1 MEQTSNKINQT
12 KPTNSKIKWESYLD
26 QNNWTTYLAYELSQ
40 NNKPINKVENINKL
54 YQYEALLTQCSY
66 LSRMAYC
73 PADIFCRMTE
83 HLDITPNAF
92 NDYIKAIEDIY
103 EDLFKYKCS
112 YDSKYI
118 QENPKFIEKFNQ
130 YNTNSLSQQTAG
142 GPTTFNTNKIKKNGP
157 IGYFIQ
163 NKKKLNVY
171 LYLHH
176 NKQSNFNNGPTLFIS
191 FKGSSNFKD
200 FGHDLKSAVSKS
212 KPLSELNN
220 GTEKNDAKASSV
232 FIDILKENDTI
243 TNIFNKV
250 IQLIQKNNLLKQ
262 ENNLN
267 NSLKQQSISEQEKN
281 NKNFLKKLEIPD
293 KKIRIIITGHSL
305 GGALAELFGYY
316 LKKYKSS
323 EITCPI
329 HIITFGACCVFNAAG
344 RNEFNTLLN
353 ISGDKIF
360 TLDRIT
366 VNADPVVLLPA
377 HLDHGGYTLLKIDD
391 NDAFTKTW
399 RTNEIGKI
407 REMLGLNEGS
417 LKKNVKFEKM
427 KKMLKFK
434 EETSKENYDGNELL
448 VSKEFI
454 ELFKNSNQF
463 TKNDGEYNFE
473 LYKSKYKNI
482 TPNIFKKNINKRK
495 IKQEAMPNLKKQI
508 AGELKQEPQST
519 EFRKN
524 TKFYKEQTLK
534 KMPNQINYSCY
545 KTISKGFCHGVYM
558 GVSYMNVLR
567 LIGDK
572 DPVKDYTLY
581 KTANRKIFSLPDDG
595 QYFSHTNQNC
605 IKKAPLM
612 NRITKILK
620 PKKNNQLLN
629 SAQPASNSAQTSSN
643 SEQTS
648 PNSEQTAKQQSG
660 FSCSIL

>member
-1 MEQTSNKINQT
+1 MEQSSNT
-12 KPTNSKIKWESYLD
+12 IKNWESYL
-26 QNNWTTYLAYELSQ
+26 QNNNWTTYLAYEINFNNSSKQQSLSQ
-40 NNKPINKVENINKL
+40 QENSNPLQNNINKL

-103 EDLFKYKCS
+103 EELFKYKCS

-118 QENPKFIEKFNQ
+118 QENPKFIEKFNP
-130 YNTNSLSQQTAG
+130 YYTISPSQQTAG

-262 ENNLN
+262 
-267 NSLKQQSISEQEKN
+267 QSITEQEKN
-281 NKNFLKKLEIPD
+281 NKFLKKLEISEQEQEKNNK

-316 LKKYKSS
+316 LKKYKS

-366 VNADPVVLLPA
+366 VNADPVVLLPV

-391 NDAFTKTW
+391 NDAFTKTG

-448 VSKEFI
+448 VSEGFI
-454 ELFKNSNQF
+454 KLFKNSKQF
-463 TKNDGEYNFE
+463 TKTDGTYNFE

-482 TPNIFKKNINKRK
+482 IPNIFKNKNKKLK
-495 IKQEAMPNLKKQI
+495 IKQEAMPNLKQT
-508 AGELKQEPQST
+508 AGEPEPQST

-524 TKFYKEQTLK
+524 TKQYKQETLN

-558 GVSYMNVLR
+558 GVSYMKVLR

-572 DPVKDYTLY
+572 EPVKDYILY
-581 KTANRKIFSLPDDG
+581 KTENGKIFSLPDDG
-595 QYFSHTNQNC
+595 NSFSHTNSNRST
-605 IKKAPLM
+605 KEPLI

-629 SAQPASNSAQTSSN
+629 SAQTSSN
-643 SEQTS
+643 SE
-648 PNSEQTAKQQSG
+648 ETAKQQSG

>member
-1 MEQTSNKINQT
+1 MEQEASNNINQT

-73 PADIFCRMTE
+73 QADIFCRMTE

-212 KPLSELNN
+212 KPLNELNN
-220 GTEKNDAKASSV
+220 GTENNDAKASSV
-232 FIDILKENDTI
+232 FIDILKENYTI
-243 TNIFNKV
+243 TNIFDKV
-250 IQLIQKNNLLKQ
+250 KQLILSEQ
-262 ENNLN
+262 ENNLTK
-267 NSLKQQSISEQEKN
+267 SLKQQSISEQEKK
-281 NKNFLKKLEIPD
+281 NKNFLKKLEISD

-391 NDAFTKTW
+391 NDAFTKTG

-482 TPNIFKKNINKRK
+482 TPNIFKNKNKKLK

-508 AGELKQEPQST
+508 AGEQKQEPQST

-524 TKFYKEQTLK
+524 TKQYKQETLN

-558 GVSYMNVLR
+558 GVSYMTVLR

-595 QYFSHTNQNC
+595 ISFSHTNSNC
-605 IKKAPLM
+605 IKKAPLV
-612 NRITKILK
+612 NRITKIFK

-629 SAQPASNSAQTSSN
+629 SEKTSSN
-643 SEQTS
+643 SEQT
-648 PNSEQTAKQQSG
+648 TKQQSRI
-660 FSCSIL
+660 SCSIL